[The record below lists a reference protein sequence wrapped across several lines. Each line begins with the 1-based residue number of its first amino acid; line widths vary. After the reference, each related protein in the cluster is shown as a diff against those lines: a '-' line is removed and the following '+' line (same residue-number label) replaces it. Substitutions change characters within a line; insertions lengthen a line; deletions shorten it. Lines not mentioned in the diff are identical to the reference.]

1 MSASP
6 APRPATTL
14 AIALAEGAS
23 NDDEI
28 PRVTATGRGA
38 VAEQIIAIALDHGVK
53 LRRDADL
60 AGVLAA
66 LDIDSPIPLG
76 ALSTVTGI
84 LTYVHRSRY
93 ARRRQRRRRYW
104 PAAARRAWL
113 ERFKCDRAHAIKLR
127 SSATQA

>member
-84 LTYVHRSRY
+84 LTYVHRANGAPVHRANGAPED
-93 ARRRQRRRRYW
+93 AR
-104 PAAARRAWL
+104 
-113 ERFKCDRAHAIKLR
+113 
-127 SSATQA
+127 

>member
-1 MSASP
+1 MSASS
-6 APRPATTL
+6 APHAKSKTAKSTTAKSTL
-14 AIALAEGAS
+14 AAALAESAS
-23 NDDEI
+23 GDDHI
-28 PRVTATGRGA
+28 PRVTAVGRGA

-84 LTYVHRSRY
+84 LTYVHR
-93 ARRRQRRRRYW
+93 ARGV
-104 PAAARRAWL
+104 AEDAL
-113 ERFKCDRAHAIKLR
+113 
-127 SSATQA
+127 

>member
-6 APRPATTL
+6 APRPKTPL
-14 AIALAEGAS
+14 AVALAEGAS
-23 NDDEI
+23 NHDES

-38 VAEQIIAIALDHGVK
+38 VAEQIIAIALDHGVS
-53 LRRDADL
+53 LREDADL

-84 LTYVHRSRY
+84 LTYVHRAKGAPVNRATGAPDSHANGTPED
-93 ARRRQRRRRYW
+93 AR
-104 PAAARRAWL
+104 
-113 ERFKCDRAHAIKLR
+113 
-127 SSATQA
+127 

>member
-1 MSASP
+1 MSGRR
-6 APRPATTL
+6 APHPETMPETTL
-14 AIALAEGAS
+14 AIALSEGAA
-23 NDDEI
+23 DKCEP

-38 VAEQIIAIALDHGVK
+38 VAEQIIAIALDHGVR

-84 LTYVHRSRY
+84 LTYVHRANGAPDWSANGESEG
-93 ARRRQRRRRYW
+93 AR
-104 PAAARRAWL
+104 
-113 ERFKCDRAHAIKLR
+113 
-127 SSATQA
+127 